1 MKPKCSHWLLA
12 RSIDSKN
19 DEAPSSNTVTSG
31 NKTIRTLLP
40 LHTIEGCDVWHC
52 FRPVAQNE
60 VQHCTRKCER
70 EWLFS
75 RFEAVKTS
83 ERIFKKKSQLILSPI
98 VALPKQPSIFPGFN
112 YFALQ
117 CSSQFKTLKTL
128 MFLNSLTE
136 DPNTVRMQVN
146 KNSANIVGVSIA
158 LNCLLCLFISWSLLF
173 VVSGLVF
180 FSLFFFF
187 NDVMVWL
194 SKPPVPGP
202 WWPVIMRGRQSTPEN
217 VIHDHTSVMFANSL
231 VILPFRFVSRVS
243 SLICLPERGQ
253 PSCKEG

>member
-1 MKPKCSHWLLA
+1 MIIFTFWSRQNVRKDFQEKVSTNFVTDCS
-12 RSIDSKN
+12 SGQ
-19 DEAPSSNTVTSG
+19 SS
-31 NKTIRTLLP
+31 P
-40 LHTIEGCDVWHC
+40 
-52 FRPVAQNE
+52 
-60 VQHCTRKCER
+60 
-70 EWLFS
+70 LFS
-75 RFEAVKTS
+75 
-83 ERIFKKKSQLILSPI
+83 
-98 VALPKQPSIFPGFN
+98 PGFN

-117 CSSQFKTLKTL
+117 CSSQFKTLKKL

-158 LNCLLCLFISWSLLF
+158 LNCLLCLLISWSLLF